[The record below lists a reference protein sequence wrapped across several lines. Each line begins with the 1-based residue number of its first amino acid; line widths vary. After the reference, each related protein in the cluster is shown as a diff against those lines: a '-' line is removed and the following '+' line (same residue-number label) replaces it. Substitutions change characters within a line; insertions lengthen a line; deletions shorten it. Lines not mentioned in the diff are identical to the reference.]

1 MNIEL
6 RRLFGNSKNTIGI
19 LRFPNALGYL
29 AQWCYTLEDA
39 VRPIKIPG
47 ITAIQAGRYEVTRT
61 LSSRFRVMMPVLINV
76 PNFTGIRIHPGNT
89 AQDTEGCIL
98 VGATAQRDTVGN
110 SRLAYDSV
118 DQWIATALKKER
130 LFIDITN
137 PVF

>member
-1 MNIEL
+1 MDIEL
-6 RRLFGNSKNTIGI
+6 RRLFGNNKSTIGI

-39 VRPIKIPG
+39 VRTMKIPG
-47 ITAIQAGRYEVTRT
+47 ITAIPAGRYEVTRT
-61 LSSRFRVMMPVLINV
+61 MSSRFRVMMPVLINV
-76 PNFTGIRIHPGNT
+76 PNFTGIRIHHGNT

-98 VGATAQRDTVGN
+98 VGANAQRDTVGN

-118 DQWIATALKKER
+118 DQWITTALKKER
-130 LFIDITN
+130 LFINITN